1 MGSEKKYQRRYVK
14 LLVSMALLLLVLISS
29 SVIFAEKIRGD
40 GDENT
45 HVRAT
50 ATRAVTSVATTPAV
64 TPSATASSTVT
75 ATATPTTLFHE
86 DFLDNHNGWAISST
100 SGYIRAVSDNK
111 LTLAV
116 SDHKILIENV
126 PSVGQIGDYVLNFSY
141 VLDQVDKND
150 KMGIYLRGDSNLDHD
165 YRIDI
170 FGNNTITINKEYL
183 DDNKLPQNDE
193 LSRISKIPSMKPIG
207 RENHIQVVMNG
218 PRITVKVNGAEIAS
232 TDDYDYTK
240 GQVALFVNNGQ
251 SSDQAMA
258 SFLSMDVQ
266 SIVDPLPGLTP
277 TPPNTETPT
286 ETATAT
292 PSATPKP

>member
-1 MGSEKKYQRRYVK
+1 MVSEKKRQRRYLK

-29 SVIFAEKIRGD
+29 SVIFADKIRGS
-40 GDENT
+40 GDERT
-45 HVRAT
+45 HVVAT
-50 ATRAVTSVATTPAV
+50 ATKAITKVATTPAV

-86 DFLDNHNGWAISST
+86 DFLDNHNGWALSSNA
-100 SGYIRAVSDNK
+100 GYIRAVADNK

-116 SDHKILIENV
+116 SEHKILIENV
-126 PSVGQIGDYVLNFSY
+126 PAVGQISDYVLNFSY

-207 RENHIQVVMNG
+207 HENHIQVAMNG
-218 PRITVKVNGAEIAS
+218 PRISVKVNGTEIAS

-240 GQVALFVNNGQ
+240 GQVALFVNNGW

-266 SIVDPLPGLTP
+266 SIVDPLPGLTSTPTSTDTPMSTP
-277 TPPNTETPT
+277 TPPT
-286 ETATAT
+286 
-292 PSATPKP
+292 ATPKP